1 MAQWQVSDVMT
12 TDVAAVRAD
21 TTFQQIAELI
31 EARNVSALPVVDGGN
46 VVVGVVTEADLL
58 PKMEFAGSTER
69 PRLFEGRRTRVARE
83 KSSGA
88 VARDLMTVPPVTAMA
103 HTPVVEAAK
112 RMRDAGVKRLPVVD
126 FAGRLVGIVARRDL
140 LKVYLRPDD
149 EIRHELQGEFL
160 RLPQKEWAQ
169 IGVEVDEGIVTLSGQ
184 LDRRSAIGAAVRR
197 AERVDGV
204 TGVISRLTYRRDD
217 VEPVAVDIP

>member
-21 TTFQQIAELI
+21 TTFQQVAELI

-88 VARDLMTVPPVTAMA
+88 VARDLMTVPPVTAMV

-149 EIRHELQGEFL
+149 EIQHELQGEFL

-169 IGVEVDEGIVTLSGQ
+169 IGIEVDEGIVTLSGQ

-204 TGVISRLTYRRDD
+204 TGVISRLTYRHDD
-217 VEPVAVDIP
+217 VEPVDIP